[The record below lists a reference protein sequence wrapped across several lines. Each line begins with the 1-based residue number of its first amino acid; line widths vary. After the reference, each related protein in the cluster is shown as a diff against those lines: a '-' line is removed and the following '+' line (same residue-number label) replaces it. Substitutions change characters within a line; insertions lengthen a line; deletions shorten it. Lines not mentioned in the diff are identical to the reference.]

1 VTRRIDAW
9 THILPDRYFARLR
22 ARHSETGRLKRWLT
36 LPSLFDLD
44 LRFRLMDEFADYSQV
59 LTLSMPP
66 IEELAE
72 AAEAAELAHI
82 ANDGMAELTACYPER
97 FAAFV
102 GALSLLDPQAAV
114 REVERAVRS
123 GARGFQI
130 PTHIHGRPLD
140 APEFSEVFAA
150 IAAAGV
156 PIWLHPSRGPDFA
169 DYAAETLSRYEI
181 WWCFGWPYE
190 TSAAMAR
197 LVFSGMFDRHPDL
210 KVLTHHMGA
219 MIPFFSGRIVQGW
232 GRQMGTRTADAE
244 RALLPADLKR
254 PPIEYFREFYGDT
267 SRSGDVSAMRCGLEF
282 FGANHVIFASD
293 FPFDAEGGPWLVRE
307 TLRGLDQLGLVSSD
321 REMIERGNILRLLNL
336 SYR

>member
-1 VTRRIDAW
+1 MTHRIDAW
-9 THILPDRYFARLR
+9 THILPERYFARLR

-36 LPSLFDLD
+36 LPSLFDVD
-44 LRFRLMDEFADYSQV
+44 LRFRLMEEFADYRQV

-72 AAEAAELAHI
+72 ASEAAELARI
-82 ANDGMAELTACYPER
+82 ANDGMAELTENHPER

-102 GALSLLDPQAAV
+102 GALSFLDPDAAIL
-114 REVERAVRS
+114 EVERAVKI

-130 PTHIHGRPLD
+130 PTHIRGRPLD
-140 APEFSEVFAA
+140 APEFSDVFAA

-197 LVFSGMFDRHPDL
+197 LVFSGMFDRYPGL
-210 KVLTHHMGA
+210 QVLTHHMGA
-219 MIPFFSGRIVQGW
+219 MIPFFAGRIVQGW
-232 GRQMGTRTADAE
+232 GRQMGSRTANAD

-254 PPIEYFREFYGDT
+254 PAIEYFHDFYGDT
-267 SRSGDVSAMRCGLEF
+267 ALSGDVNAMRCGLEF
-282 FGANHVIFASD
+282 FGAAHVIFASD
-293 FPFDAEGGPWLVRE
+293 FPFDSEGGAWLVRE
-307 TLRGLDQLGLVSSD
+307 TLRGLEQLEMASCD
-321 REMIERGNILRLLNL
+321 RALIDRGNILRLLRLNE
-336 SYR
+336 